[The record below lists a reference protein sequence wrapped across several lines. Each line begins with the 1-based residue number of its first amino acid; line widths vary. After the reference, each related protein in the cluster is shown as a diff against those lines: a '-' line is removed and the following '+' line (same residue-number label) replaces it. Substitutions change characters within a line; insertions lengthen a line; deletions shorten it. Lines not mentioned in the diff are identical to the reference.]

1 MDLQSIQLL
10 LIIFALLYLINFKN
24 DLLKSLFEYSKRY
37 NGASIATLNLASLLQ
52 QEKQVARAIK

>member
-24 DLLKSLFEYSKRY
+24 YLLKSLF
-37 NGASIATLNLASLLQ
+37 
-52 QEKQVARAIK
+52 